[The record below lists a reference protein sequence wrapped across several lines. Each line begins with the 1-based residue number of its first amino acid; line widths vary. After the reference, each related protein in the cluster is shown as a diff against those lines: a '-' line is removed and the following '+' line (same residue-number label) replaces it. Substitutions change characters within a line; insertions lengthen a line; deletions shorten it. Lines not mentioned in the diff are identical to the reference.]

1 MFQVQWTNEA
11 ETDLENILTYYLDTA
26 GEQVANAVYVRM
38 REQIGTLRYFPERCR
53 IGRIAGTKEYVLSR
67 LPYVAVVQM
76 DEHAVYV
83 LNVIHTARKFPI
95 EEQDSASQSS

>member
-11 ETDLENILTYYLDTA
+11 ETDLENILTYYFDEA
-26 GEQVANAVYVRM
+26 GERVAKAVHDRM
-38 REQIGTLRYFPERCR
+38 REQIGKLRLFPERCR

-67 LPYVAVVQM
+67 LPYVAVVQI
-76 DEHAVYV
+76 EGQTVYV

-95 EEQDSASQSS
+95 E